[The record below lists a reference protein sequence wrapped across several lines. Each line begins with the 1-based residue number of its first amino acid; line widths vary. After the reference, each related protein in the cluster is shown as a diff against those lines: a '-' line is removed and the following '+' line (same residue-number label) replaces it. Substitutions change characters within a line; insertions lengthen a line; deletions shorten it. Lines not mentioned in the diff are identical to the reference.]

1 MFKMFFFKLIF
12 VFSLPFL
19 SVSGTGFRLELRST
33 SASDFQQFC
42 SDNYIDR
49 ASSSHYGIIMIRDH
63 SDGSQSKWV
72 FDNNFVL
79 KSYELIPGTD
89 EVYETE
95 FYINSVPNC
104 SSSDPNCREVL
115 KAKNLLIRFSLK
127 KNVQKELYTSF
138 KVNNGQEEIVSDESE
153 MPFNMKIEG
162 DTKNLVGKNKFWSDE
177 WINQIP
183 AERPVVYDEKNKK
196 MIFIINIS
204 NDKNSIAKWYNLNDF
219 RGQFVANSS
228 LNKKLRKE
236 YYYNGMFA
244 TEKMV
249 YYIGY
254 PKNGSRKS
262 FVYQLN
268 MIQDQPTYKNLVSC
282 KPHLRT
288 LTTLR

>member
-1 MFKMFFFKLIF
+1 MFKVFFFKLIF
-12 VFSLPFL
+12 IFSLSFL
-19 SVSGTGFRLELRST
+19 SGTGTGLRLGLRST
-33 SASDFQQFC
+33 SASDFQKFC
-42 SDNYIDR
+42 SKNYIDR
-49 ASSSHYGIIMIRDH
+49 VSSSHYGIIMIRDH

-79 KSYELIPGTD
+79 KSYELLPETD

-95 FYINSVPNC
+95 FYIDSVPNC
-104 SSSDPNCREVL
+104 GSSDPNCREVL
-115 KAKNLLIRFSLK
+115 KARNLLIRFSLK
-127 KNVQKELYTSF
+127 KNAQKELYTSF

-153 MPFNMKIEG
+153 MPFNMKTEE
-162 DTKNLVGKNKFWSDE
+162 DTKNLVGKNKFWPDE
-177 WINQIP
+177 WINQTP

-196 MIFIINIS
+196 MVFIINIS
-204 NDKNSIAKWYNLNDF
+204 NDKNSIVKWYNLNDF
-219 RGQFVANSS
+219 HGQFVDNSS

-268 MIQDQPTYKNLVSC
+268 MIQDQPTYKNLVS
-282 KPHLRT
+282 
-288 LTTLR
+288 

>member
-1 MFKMFFFKLIF
+1 MFKMFFFNLIF
-12 VFSLPFL
+12 VFSLLFL
-19 SVSGTGFRLELRST
+19 SGTGTGFRLGLRST

-42 SDNYIDR
+42 SENYIDR

-72 FDNNFVL
+72 FDNNFAL
-79 KSYELIPGTD
+79 KSYQLLPGTN
-89 EVYETE
+89 ETYETE
-95 FYINSVPNC
+95 FYTNSVPNC
-104 SSSDPNCREVL
+104 DSSHPNCREIL

-127 KNVQKELYTSF
+127 KDVQTELYKSF
-138 KVNNGQEEIVSDESE
+138 KVNNGKEKIVSNESE
-153 MPFNMKIEG
+153 MPFNMKPEE

-196 MIFIINIS
+196 MVFIINIS
-204 NDKNSIAKWYNLNDF
+204 NDKNSIVKWYNLNDF
-219 RGQFVANSS
+219 RGQFVDNSS
-228 LNKKLRKE
+228 LNKTLRKE

-268 MIQDQPTYKNLVSC
+268 MKQDQPKFKNLVS
-282 KPHLRT
+282 
-288 LTTLR
+288 